1 MKLLDVAAKIAVGS
15 DDPFAEHR
23 RQYLIAALSERTDG
37 AIVVSTNLTVQN
49 PAPTAH
55 AESRVLRKSDAGC
68 TLYVARVTRDGFW
81 AMSKPC
87 SNCQKIIR
95 SKRVKKV
102 YYTIAEGE
110 YGIWNVA
117 KDEWKIVKRI
127 YK

>member
-1 MKLLDVAAKIAVGS
+1 LKLLTVAAKIAAGS
-15 DDPFAEHR
+15 DDLEADHR

-37 AIVVSTNLTVQN
+37 AIVTSINLTVQV

-68 TLYVARVTRDGFW
+68 TLYVARVTRDGRW

-87 SNCQKIIR
+87 PSCQKIIR

-102 YYTIAEGE
+102 YYTIGEGE
-110 YGIWNVA
+110 YGIWNVG
-117 KDEWKIVKRI
+117 KDEWTIVRRVLK
-127 YK
+127 

>member
-1 MKLLDVAAKIAVGS
+1 MKLLKIAAKIAAGS
-15 DDPFAEHR
+15 DDLDVTYR
-23 RQYLIAALSERTDG
+23 KQYLIAALSERTDG
-37 AIVVSTNLTVQN
+37 AIVVSTNITVRV

-68 TLYVARVTRDGFW
+68 TLYVARVTKDGAW

-95 SKRVKKV
+95 SKRVYKV

-127 YK
+127 YH